1 MKKERIFWGLFLI
14 FGAVFLIVSKLGLVE
29 GIGFWTVI
37 GTIFFGCI
45 LLSSLIKLRFT
56 GIFFSLAFLGI
67 IYDEQLGIQ
76 AVTPWPILGA
86 ALLLSIGFGIIFK
99 KNTTKCWKKKKDTD
113 YETIIDEEDGN
124 RISFDTSFG
133 ASIKYVNTDDFQ
145 SASLDCSF
153 GSMKVYF
160 DNAMMQQP
168 QATIYL
174 DASFSGVELYIPKS
188 WAMINKVHAAF
199 GAVEEKNQN
208 VPDGVHSV
216 ILTGEC
222 NFSGVTI
229 IYV

>member
-37 GTIFFGCI
+37 GTVFFGCI

-67 IYDEQLGIQ
+67 IYDEQLG
-76 AVTPWPILGA
+76 A

-99 KNTTKCWKKKKDTD
+99 KSTAKCWKKKKDTD

-124 RISFDTSFG
+124 RISFETSFG

-145 SASLDCSF
+145 SASLECSF

-174 DASFSGVELYIPKS
+174 EASFSGVELYIPKN
-188 WAMINKVHAAF
+188 WAMVNKVHAAF
-199 GAVEEKNQN
+199 GAVEEKNRN
-208 VPDGVHSV
+208 TPDGVHSV
-216 ILTGEC
+216 ILNGEC

>member
-1 MKKERIFWGLFLI
+1 MLE
-14 FGAVFLIVSKLGLVE
+14 
-29 GIGFWTVI
+29 
-37 GTIFFGCI
+37 
-45 LLSSLIKLRFT
+45 
-56 GIFFSLAFLGI
+56 
-67 IYDEQLGIQ
+67 
-76 AVTPWPILGA
+76 
-86 ALLLSIGFGIIFK
+86 
-99 KNTTKCWKKKKDTD
+99 KKKDTD